1 MKFTTL
7 SGFLCLVFHPCPIVV
22 ILSWLTI
29 EVEVEATVFV
39 INERVLSVVE
49 AMKNFR
55 VKVAV

>member
-49 AMKNFR
+49 AMNF
-55 VKVAV
+55 KG